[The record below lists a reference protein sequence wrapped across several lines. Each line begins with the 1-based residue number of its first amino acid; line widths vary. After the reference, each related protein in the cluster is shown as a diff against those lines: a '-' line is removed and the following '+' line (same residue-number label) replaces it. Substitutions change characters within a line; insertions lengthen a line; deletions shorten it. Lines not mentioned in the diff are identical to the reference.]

1 MVLGVCGCKVLG
13 MPVELI
19 EKELVYGVVGCALEV
34 LNEIG
39 HGFREKTYENALCI
53 ALHQKQIDLLVQ
65 QRYPVCFNGI
75 EVDSFVPDLVV
86 AGKLILEVK
95 TVDALTDQHIG
106 QLLNYLRVTRLQAGV
121 LLNFR
126 HPKLEWKRI
135 VLTQ

>member
-1 MVLGVCGCKVLG
+1 LEEWGNKLIG
-13 MPVELI
+13 MRVELI
-19 EKELVYGVVGCALEV
+19 EKELVYGVVGCAIEV

-53 ALHQKQIDLLVQ
+53 ALHQKQIDLLIQ
-65 QRYPVCFNGI
+65 QRYSVCFKGV
-75 EVDSFVPDLVV
+75 EVDSFVPDLIV

-95 TVDALTDQHIG
+95 TVESLADEHVG